1 MRKPRALKPG
11 DRIAVV
17 APASAFARVEFDAGV
32 AELRALGFEPI
43 YEDSV
48 FERRAYAAGSATTRA
63 AAFARAWRD
72 PDIAALIAVRGG
84 YGSVHLLPLLGESL
98 LLGEP
103 KAFIGYSDNTSLLAW
118 LTLIGG
124 IVSFHGPMLEGRLAR
139 GEAGYDRATFLRCLC
154 RPEPADEISHPQL
167 EVVHSGEAAGML
179 IGGTLTQLCASLGTP
194 YAFDPPAG
202 CVLFLDEVAERPYRL
217 DRMLT
222 QLYLSGILSRASAL
236 VFGELPRCDEPG
248 GSPTAREV
256 VEELTRGFRG
266 PILYGLPSG
275 HTAGPT
281 YTLPLGV
288 RARVLTAP
296 KPSLIIEEAAVTA

>member
-17 APASAFARVEFDAGV
+17 APASAFVRAEFDAGV
-32 AELRALGFEPI
+32 AELQALGFEPI
-43 YEDSV
+43 YEESV

-72 PDIAALIAVRGG
+72 PSIAALIAVRGG

-98 LLGEP
+98 LLGQP
-103 KAFIGYSDNTSLLAW
+103 KAFIGYSDNTSLLSW
-118 LTLIGG
+118 LTLMGG

-139 GEAGYDRATFLRCLC
+139 GEAGYDRSTFLRCLC
-154 RPEPADEISHPQL
+154 RPEPADEISHPQV
-167 EVVHSGEAAGML
+167 EVLHSGEAAGML
-179 IGGTLTQLCASLGTP
+179 VGGTLTQICASLGTP

-248 GSPTAREV
+248 GLPSAREV
-256 VEELTRGFRG
+256 VEELTSGFRG

-288 RARVLTAP
+288 RARVLTTPRA
-296 KPSLIIEEAAVTA
+296 SLIIEEAAVTA

>member
-17 APASAFARVEFDAGV
+17 APASAFVRAEFDAGV
-32 AELRALGFEPI
+32 AELQALGFEPV
-43 YEDSV
+43 YEESV

-72 PDIAALIAVRGG
+72 PTIAALIAVRGG

-98 LLGEP
+98 LLGQP
-103 KAFIGYSDNTSLLAW
+103 KAFIGYSDNTSLLSW
-118 LTLIGG
+118 LTLMGG

-139 GEAGYDRATFLRCLC
+139 GEAGYDRSTFLRCLC
-154 RPEPADEISHPQL
+154 RPEPADEISHPQV
-167 EVVHSGEAAGML
+167 EVLHSGEAAGML
-179 IGGTLTQLCASLGTP
+179 VGGTLTQLCASLGTP

-248 GSPTAREV
+248 GLPSAREV
-256 VEELTRGFRG
+256 VEELTSGFRG

-296 KPSLIIEEAAVTA
+296 RASLIIEEAAVTA